1 MTHKELVKR
10 DKTRHIGADLLKSVS
25 EMMDGKIGHVHRIP
39 MSAVT
44 EARTR
49 AGLSQPEFAALMG
62 VSKRT
67 LQEWEQG
74 RRKPS
79 GAARTLLA
87 IAAKHPK
94 VLLEVLED

>member
-1 MTHKELVKR
+1 MTEKELLERDAKRNVGEDILRGVKNMMAGR
-10 DKTRHIGADLLKSVS
+10 IGA
-25 EMMDGKIGHVHRIP
+25 VHRFP

-44 EARTR
+44 EARTK

-62 VSKRT
+62 VSART
-67 LQEWEQG
+67 LQDWEQR

-94 VLLEVLED
+94 VLRDVMKE

>member
-1 MTHKELVKR
+1 MNLDFPYRTLCGTNPVEAHTIFMMAGRV
-10 DKTRHIGADLLKSVS
+10 GA
-25 EMMDGKIGHVHRIP
+25 VHRFPI
-39 MSAVT
+39 SKVT

-49 AGLSQPEFAALMG
+49 AGLSQLEIAALMD

-74 RRKPS
+74 RKKPS

-87 IAAKHPK
+87 IAVKHPR
-94 VLLEVLED
+94 VLLEVLEG